1 MSLCLL
7 DSRPLTDAFS
17 DFLNQRTR
25 ALAGALS
32 HRFDQHRSANGHAH
46 SYSNSI
52 SFAIPSPTS
61 PVQDVKDAMQ
71 TVLLIV
77 AHTVKLARDVFDNEA
92 PARSMMH
99 NVLKFMQPD
108 SDEAAGS
115 AVLPP
120 ELCLSTLSVL
130 ATLPSPI
137 QLQLLPPNLKT
148 YKPYVDLGSS
158 FSMISQV
165 DLSTKLDKWV
175 AESINKMK
183 SSFQP
188 WLEQLQS
195 VKDVWSIKT
204 SVRKWISSSETKPKE
219 ALLILN
225 ALDDHFRQRILE
237 LWKIGLQN
245 AHEMFS
251 TELKSVIVTIG
262 EGKEDNSIGAFNSGQ
277 IP

>member
-1 MSLCLL
+1 MHFQTFLTSVRGHYQGHFLISLI
-7 DSRPLTDAFS
+7 
-17 DFLNQRTR
+17 
-25 ALAGALS
+25 
-32 HRFDQHRSANGHAH
+32 
-46 SYSNSI
+46 SI
-52 SFAIPSPTS
+52 SRKRYPLM
-61 PVQDVKDAMQ
+61 AMP
-71 TVLLIV
+71 I
-77 AHTVKLARDVFDNEA
+77 RIDIFDNEA
-92 PARSMMH
+92 PTRSMMH

-108 SDEAAGS
+108 SDESAGS
-115 AVLPP
+115 AVLPS

-165 DLSTKLDKWV
+165 DLSTKLDKWL
-175 AESINKMK
+175 AESIIKMK

-195 VKDVWSIKT
+195 VKDVWSIKI
-204 SVRKWISSSETKPKE
+204 SVRKWISSSQTKPKE

-251 TELKSVIVTIG
+251 AELKSVIVTIG
-262 EGKEDNSIGAFNSGQ
+262 EGKEDNSIGAFASE